1 MYGCSAYYIDLCS
14 SQMCLSLRVVIFINE
29 GLPSGLQKVFC
40 FAILDI
46 LPYLVDAGNVAIWP
60 DPLGYRLH
68 GHAHPLPILQA
79 IPSSLLLDLSL
90 DF

>member
-68 GHAHPLPILQA
+68 GHAYPPQILQA
-79 IPSSLLLDLSL
+79 TPSALPANRPL